1 MANFNF
7 NKVIL
12 GGRLCAKPE
21 LKQTKSGTIVTDI
34 TVAVNRRYAPKVNA
48 DTSVG
53 AGVPDGQAQA
63 DFIRVILWRERAE
76 FVCKYFD
83 KGSSICIVG
92 AMQTRTWTDQQGNK
106 QYATEVVADEVHF
119 VDAKGEGSR
128 VAPLP
133 SDADAPPV
141 RGTGT
146 NGGMSAPMPQ
156 QAYASPQFET
166 LSGDEEL
173 PF

>member
-34 TVAVNRRYAPKVNA
+34 TVAVNRRYSGK
-48 DTSVG
+48 DET
-53 AGVPDGQAQA
+53 GQAAQPQA

-76 FVCKYFD
+76 FVCKYYD

-92 AMQTRTWTDQQGNK
+92 SMQTRTWTDQQGNK

-119 VDAKGEGSR
+119 VDAKGEGGR
-128 VAPLP
+128 GAPLP
-133 SDADAPPV
+133 TDADAPPA

-146 NGGMSAPMPQ
+146 STAPV
-156 QAYASPQFET
+156 PQFET
-166 LSGDEEL
+166 LSDDEEL